1 MCSEGQYNL
10 LPVLRQASNEY
21 MTPMF
26 ITTKFAGGSA
36 VATHY
41 EVGFEAIKAGGIP
54 CFDHTD
60 VAVDV
65 KVRWL
70 LGNGICSNINEFKTA
85 MKTSFAGEVT
95 PPQDTQYQ
103 GHMKE

>member
-1 MCSEGQYNL
+1 M
-10 LPVLRQASNEY
+10 PI
-21 MTPMF
+21 F
-26 ITTKFAGGSA
+26 ITSKFPGGNA

-41 EVGFEAIKAGGIP
+41 EVGLSAIRAGGIP

-70 LGNGICSNINEFKTA
+70 LGNALAARVEDFRAA
-85 MKTSFAGEVT
+85 MKTSYAGEVT
-95 PPQDTQYQ
+95 Q
-103 GHMKE
+103 H